1 MLSLTV
7 PDGTKRRASW
17 EVDGG
22 GLERWEDE
30 ASGDEADGG
39 LKQED
44 EVGTRSDEVLK
55 GKQRR
60 SR

>member
-1 MLSLTV
+1 M
-7 PDGTKRRASW
+7 
-17 EVDGG
+17 DGG